1 MKGLF
6 GIFSNFPVLETDRLL
21 LRQMLVRDRDDMY
34 EYSCKP
40 QVTKYLLWHEHPSA
54 DYTAKYLK
62 YMQPKYRRGEVFDWA
77 LVTKDQNKMIG
88 TCGFVRFDAENNA
101 AEVGYVISDKFWG
114 NGYAA
119 EALGR
124 IISFGFEEL
133 SLNRI
138 YARHMIGNDASG
150 RVMQKCGMHY
160 EGIIRGS
167 MYIKE
172 KYCDVAQYAIL
183 KND

>member
-1 MKGLF
+1 MSGLF
-6 GIFSNFPVLETDRLL
+6 GIFRDFPRLETDRLV
-21 LRQMLVRDRDDMY
+21 LRQMLIRDKDDMY

-40 QVTKYLLWHEHPSA
+40 EITKYLLWTEHPSA
-54 DYTAKYLK
+54 DYTAKYLR

-77 LVTKDQNKMIG
+77 LVNKAENKMIG
-88 TCGFVRFDAENNA
+88 TCGFVRFDTENNA
-101 AEVGYVISDKFWG
+101 AEVGYVVSDKYWG
-114 NGYAA
+114 KGYAA
-119 EALGR
+119 EALKR
-124 IISFGFEEL
+124 VIAFGFDEL

-138 YARHMIGNDASG
+138 YARHMMGNERSG
-150 RVMQKCGMHY
+150 RVMQKCGMRY

-167 MYIKE
+167 MYIKG